1 MVRGALLFLA
11 GIIAATVATT
21 GYVLLAM
28 KIFG

>member
-11 GIIAATVATT
+11 GIAATVATT